1 MEQFNITLA
10 GDVEMTIKPRR
21 IVKDEL
27 VFDVYIED
35 KIYGTVFP
43 DLGTDDEA
51 PLVWR
56 SNDNF
61 DPYLVGLIGKMIESH
76 MD

>member
-10 GDVEMTIKPRR
+10 GDVEVTIKPRR

-35 KIYGTVFP
+35 KIQGTVYP
-43 DLGTDDEA
+43 DHGVDDEA

-56 SNDNF
+56 SHDNF
-61 DPYLVGLIGKMIESH
+61 DPYVIGLIGKLIESH